1 MRKCVPDR
9 PPFRAGV
16 LLAKASIEGLLEYG
30 AEIEEDPYGILGGLF
45 QHIDAE
51 TARQIIFDLT
61 YQQHGGSGLN
71 ITYNDAQRM
80 DLAEIAWYSDT
91 LGSRRRQEA
100 AAIARASKVR

>member
-30 AEIEEDPYGILGGLF
+30 AEVEEDPYGIFSGLF
-45 QHIDAE
+45 QYIDGD
-51 TARQIIFDLT
+51 TANQIIFDLT
-61 YQQHGGSGLN
+61 YHQHGGSGLN
-71 ITYNDAQRM
+71 ITYSDVKNM
-80 DLAEIAWYSDT
+80 DFAEIGWYSDT
-91 LGSRRRQEA
+91 LGNRRRQEA